1 MNEPNLSHLIAWKQ
15 SRSGAWAGGGF
26 HYQHLVATLILVR
39 QWAGLAPSGYLVPE
53 GLEDCVIELPHR
65 WIWLQIKS
73 RKDAKFSKT
82 EVQSIFSSIDSKAA
96 RLKSEYPTNSIVVL
110 NQECSGAAAED
121 MEYLFDDVPK
131 KIILSNSPKEE
142 IVTLLAKSLKT
153 AEIIAD
159 GIASDLYQLVADLS
173 SDNASVSYDKRKRI
187 STTDVE
193 RRIFERLEAEDPSAI
208 DQAMSSGAL
217 EPVDFQTPVDEPG
230 FYLGVKAVPGHIPA
244 GLIFPRPDEAIEI
257 ASRLKNRRFVL
268 ISGPSGAGKTALMWL
283 SANTLAHEF
292 RWFQITA
299 KAAGND
305 ADSIV
310 RFVRAR
316 RPLPTSRI
324 GLVVDDINSA
334 NSNLWDVLL
343 DLLRGLPEVF
353 ILGSVRTENIH
364 LITNQ
369 SDTEFIQVNLDEQ
382 LAKSVWMKLANEGHT
397 SWPHWREPFEQSDG
411 LMLEYTHILTQ
422 GNRLAVVISDQ
433 IRQRER
439 EHRVEEL
446 AIIRCTAELCGHG
459 GEVEAKL
466 LFKLLDI
473 PPDRANEALKRLID
487 EHLVHE
493 SRPGILGG
501 LHLLRSIALSDAS
514 HDGVVYKRT
523 DSLWTG
529 FLAVTDDTLP
539 RIIQSVL
546 AESQGGDD
554 EQMLRKIA
562 ELLVSTNDVQQWS
575 AILTGL
581 GLATMERLVTLFISI
596 LERQGIQRGHW
607 SLASMF
613 FDPSTNVPDIS
624 GLEQLQPLTEA
635 VETFRGV
642 TKADLRSA
650 CLGYLP
656 KGTMAPACN
665 NFEEANR
672 LLSSIVPIGGEGN
685 TFPINISPE
694 FTGAGE
700 QKIEDVAML
709 LTTAFLVDP
718 NLAEEFVHAFGG
730 EEVLFDWFRNQ
741 IPWVTMPTIQP
752 SGEHGRTVRADLYLM
767 AEDYQA
773 DIHETVVKIC
783 ETLIAISPTSDAAAS
798 DAIDPTGR
806 LIKIGDYASASKNMP
821 RESLP
826 SKPRV
831 AWNVAFSQ
839 IVSARASEDS
849 MSKYAQ
855 HMIELI
861 TETEKLFRSYTEK
874 WISGKK
880 IGNSNALA
888 AGINRVVD
896 KVNSLAFT
904 QPQPVETSMTA
915 VTESP
920 GTDDA
925 LGALL
930 TGVLSNLVPRMN
942 KLTSDGGI
950 KGVAVFSGMLAGQA
964 RDHQQ
969 SNIWRATSTPP
980 TTKLNALGERLDD
993 VSSILHEMAYDDSPT
1008 TIQGLVNAAKKAS
1021 LGKAVHFTARRCRI
1035 RADKRLQKKLRAL
1048 EKSMEKRCCHVQC
1061 WTRPLEEADSVYW
1074 PPNEIAVLVDM
1085 ADFEADITYL
1095 DESLTVAQELLGKEW
1110 RFRVVPRMNGH
1121 VLASFAINSS
1131 SSLSSS
1137 KELILPDGDFAKDW
1151 QEHIDLAFHSS
1162 DALEVFEKAIS
1173 ACMQLSGIVNCRN
1186 LEEINP
1192 EEQKIT
1198 EKIIDNFE
1206 NNREH
1211 LEKIAAGT
1219 GLGELDWFLNIVNS
1233 TWNQLIEEN
1242 ESVRDG
1248 KTVSSPLYEG
1258 IYSVFSGKESDW
1270 LNELAVARM
1279 LLVQFEVNTDNF
1291 SANEC

>member
-1 MNEPNLSHLIAWKQ
+1 MNEPDLSHLIAWKQ

-26 HYQHLVATLILVR
+26 HYQHLVATLILIR

-53 GLEDCVIELPHR
+53 GLEDCVIELPNR
-65 WIWLQIKS
+65 QVWLQIKS

-82 EVQSIFSSIDSKAA
+82 EVQSVFSSIDSKATK
-96 RLKSEYPTNSIVVL
+96 LKSEFPTSSIVVL

-142 IVTLLAKSLKT
+142 IVTLLAKSLET
-153 AEIIAD
+153 AVIIAE
-159 GIASDLYQLVADLS
+159 GIANDLYQLVADAS

-193 RRIFERLEAEDPSAI
+193 RRILLRLEAEDPSAI
-208 DQAMSSGAL
+208 NKAMSSGAI
-217 EPVDFQTPVDEPG
+217 EPVDFQTPVDDPG

-244 GLIFPRPDEAIEI
+244 GLIFPRPDEVNEI
-257 ASRLKNRRFVL
+257 TTKLRNRRFVL
-268 ISGPSGAGKTALMWL
+268 ISGPSGAGKSALMWL
-283 SANTLAHEF
+283 SANVLSQEF

-299 KAAGND
+299 KAVGND

-316 RPLPTSRI
+316 RPSPTSRI

-334 NSNLWDVLL
+334 NSTLWDVLL

-353 ILGSVRTENIH
+353 IFGSVRTENIH

-369 SDTEFIQVNLDEQ
+369 SDTEFFQVNLDEQ
-382 LAKSVWMKLANEGHT
+382 LAQRVWNKLDKEGHT
-397 SWPHWREPFEQSDG
+397 SWPHWREPFEQSEG

-422 GNRLAVVISDQ
+422 GNRLAAVISDQ
-433 IRQRER
+433 IRQREHK
-439 EHRVEEL
+439 HRVEEL

-459 GEVEAKL
+459 GEVEARQ

-473 PPDRANEALKRLID
+473 PPDRASEALKRLID

-546 AESQGGDD
+546 AESQGKYD

-562 ELLVSTNDVQQWS
+562 ELLESTNDVQKWS

-596 LERQGIQRGHW
+596 LEQQGIQRAHW

-613 FDPSTNVPDIS
+613 FDPSTNVPNIS
-624 GLEQLQPLTEA
+624 GQEQLQALTEA

-642 TKADLRSA
+642 TKADLRTT

-656 KGTMAPACN
+656 KGTTVPPCN
-665 NFEEANR
+665 SFEEANR
-672 LLSSIVPIGGEGN
+672 LLSSIVPIGDEGN
-685 TFPINISPE
+685 TVPINISPE
-694 FTGAGE
+694 FTGGSE
-700 QKIEDVAML
+700 QKIQDVATL
-709 LTTAFLVDP
+709 LSTAFLVAP
-718 NLAEEFVHAFGG
+718 NLAKEFVHAFGG

-741 IPWVTMPTIQP
+741 MPWVTTPVIDP
-752 SGEHGRTVRADLYLM
+752 DEKHGRTVRADLYLV
-767 AEDYQA
+767 AEEYQG

-783 ETLIAISPTSDAAAS
+783 ETLTAISPTSDAAAS

-806 LIKIGDYASASKNMP
+806 LIKIGDYAPASKNMP
-821 RESLP
+821 RESLL

-831 AWNVAFSQ
+831 AWNVAFRQ

-861 TETEKLFRSYTEK
+861 TETEKLFRSITEK
-874 WISGKK
+874 WISSKK
-880 IGNSNALA
+880 IGNANALA
-888 AGINRVVD
+888 TSINKVVNA
-896 KVNSLAFT
+896 VNSLAYT
-904 QPQPVETSMTA
+904 EPQLVATSMTTITKGSA
-915 VTESP
+915 
-920 GTDDA
+920 TDDT

-930 TGVLSNLVPRMN
+930 TGVLGNLVPRMS
-942 KLTSDGGI
+942 KLPSDGGI
-950 KGVAVFSGMLAGQA
+950 KGVAVFAGRLAGQA

-969 SNIWRATSTPP
+969 SEIWRTTSKPP
-980 TTKLNALGERLDD
+980 IKKLNALGERLDD
-993 VSSILHEMAYDDSPT
+993 VSCILHEMANDDSLT
-1008 TIQGLVNAAKKAS
+1008 AIQGLFNASKKAP
-1021 LGKAVHFTARRCRI
+1021 LGKSVPFTARRCRMRSEI
-1035 RADKRLQKKLRAL
+1035 RLQKKLYTL
-1048 EKSMEKRCCHVQC
+1048 EKNMEKRGCHVQC
-1061 WTRPLEEADSVYW
+1061 RTRSLEEADSVYW
-1074 PPNEIAVLVDM
+1074 PPVEIALLVDM
-1085 ADFEADITYL
+1085 ASFETSITYL
-1095 DESLTVAQELLGKEW
+1095 DDCISVAQELLRQDW
-1110 RFRVVPRMNGH
+1110 LFRVVPLMNGN
-1121 VLASFAINSS
+1121 VLASFAINPS
-1131 SSLSSS
+1131 SSLLSSQ
-1137 KELILPDGDFAKDW
+1137 ELRLPDVDFAKDW
-1151 QEHIDLAFHSS
+1151 QEHIDLPFHFSE
-1162 DALEVFEKAIS
+1162 ALEKFEKAMS

-1186 LEEINP
+1186 LEEMNP
-1192 EEQKIT
+1192 EEQEIT
-1198 EKIIDNFE
+1198 KKIIDNFE
-1206 NNREH
+1206 SNRER
-1211 LEKIAAGT
+1211 LEEIAAGT
-1219 GLGELDWFLNIVNS
+1219 GLEELDWFLNKVNS
-1233 TWNQLIEEN
+1233 AWNQLVEEN

-1248 KTVSSPLYEG
+1248 KNVSSPLYEG
-1258 IYSVFSGKESDW
+1258 IYSHFTGKESDW
-1270 LNELAVARM
+1270 LIELAVARM
-1279 LLVQFEVNTDNF
+1279 LLVQAEISSKISNADG
-1291 SANEC
+1291 C